1 MSEDFTM
8 PEWLS
13 SYINSSTAADE
24 SKRLLNTLFSRLS
37 GLNSDELSFRA
48 NEIRRLMRNSGFA
61 DIDERQNWQLD
72 PLPMLI
78 SSQDWEMLSRGIE
91 QRVLLLNKVLL
102 DLNTDR
108 HTLTNGVFSTD
119 HLMRHPYYLAES
131 HTLSSLNNGVFLS
144 AFDIAQD
151 VNGEY
156 FMLNDHCQFP
166 RGLGLLLENRI
177 VARRVM
183 SEEFAECGV
192 QRIAG
197 FFEQLQHAIDQETAA
212 INDPRIVILCRGPDD
227 QYYSEQAYLA
237 TYMGYT
243 LVRSAD
249 LTVRKGQVWLKA
261 LDGLRKVDVIL
272 RWIEDRFLDS
282 LEQVDY
288 QRSESRV

>member
-108 HTLTNGVFSTD
+108 QTLTNGVFSQT
-119 HLMRHPYYLAES
+119 
-131 HTLSSLNNGVFLS
+131 T
-144 AFDIAQD
+144 
-151 VNGEY
+151 
-156 FMLNDHCQFP
+156 
-166 RGLGLLLENRI
+166 
-177 VARRVM
+177 
-183 SEEFAECGV
+183 
-192 QRIAG
+192 
-197 FFEQLQHAIDQETAA
+197 
-212 INDPRIVILCRGPDD
+212 
-227 QYYSEQAYLA
+227 
-237 TYMGYT
+237 
-243 LVRSAD
+243 
-249 LTVRKGQVWLKA
+249 
-261 LDGLRKVDVIL
+261 
-272 RWIEDRFLDS
+272 
-282 LEQVDY
+282 
-288 QRSESRV
+288 